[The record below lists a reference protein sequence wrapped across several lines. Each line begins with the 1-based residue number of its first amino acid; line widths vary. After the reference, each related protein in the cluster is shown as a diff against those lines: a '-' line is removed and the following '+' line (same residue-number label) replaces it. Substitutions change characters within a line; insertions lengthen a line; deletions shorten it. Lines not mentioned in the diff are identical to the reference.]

1 MSYKLVCGIETHIEL
16 ATKTKIFSRAPLNS
30 AVSLTLIAVPF
41 AQVSRVRSLF

>member
-16 ATKTKIFSRAPLNS
+16 AQRLRFSARAPLNS